1 MARVTLQFF
10 GAQVRRGTPFIVDD
24 ASAHAVGFILA
35 QKDGAVGGIGD
46 TGWLERAF
54 HTAGIIDAGYNFHY
68 PGFTLLPSPAFLLRR
83 FRRTVSPF
91 LSANECNH
99 VMRQRA
105 EHSPGAWR
113 SRP

>member
-10 GAQVRRGTPFIVDD
+10 GAQVRRGTPFIVND

-54 HTAGIIDAGYNFHY
+54 HTPGIIDAGYNFHY
-68 PGFTLLPSPAFLLRR
+68 PGFIL
-83 FRRTVSPF
+83 
-91 LSANECNH
+91 
-99 VMRQRA
+99 
-105 EHSPGAWR
+105 
-113 SRP
+113 